1 MLRIP
6 LGSRVFVPRLLPTL
20 VVLPALAGLVSLG
33 EWQLGR
39 SAEKRV
45 QDAAFARGGDAP
57 VALPA
62 NPDAAARY
70 THVRVRG
77 HYLADRQFLL
87 DNSTQ
92 DGVAG
97 YRVLT
102 PLEGEG
108 GLVLLVDRGWVPGGA
123 SRAQLPDVAVAVS
136 EREVTGRLDL
146 PPEAGI
152 RLEAAAEAGWPRR
165 VSFPHLDALGA
176 ALGRPVYP
184 RLLLL
189 DAAVPDGYVRAWK
202 PGGLTP
208 ERHLGYAVQWFGLAL
223 TLLIGFVV
231 IQLEKPGTP
240 P

>member
-6 LGSRVFVPRLLPTL
+6 LGSRVFVLRLLPTL
-20 VVLPALAGLVSLG
+20 VLLPALAGLVSLG
-33 EWQLGR
+33 TWQLRR

-57 VALPA
+57 VALPPTA
-62 NPDAAARY
+62 EGIARY
-70 THVRVRG
+70 LHVRVRG
-77 HYLADRQFLL
+77 RYLADRQFLL

-92 DGVAG
+92 GGVAG

-102 PLEGEG
+102 PLECDDGR
-108 GLVLLVDRGWVPGGA
+108 VLIVDRGWVPGGA
-123 SRAQLPDVAVAVS
+123 SRAHLPEVAVAAS
-136 EREVTGRLDL
+136 EREVAGRLDL

-165 VSFPHLDALGA
+165 VSFPRLDALA
-176 ALGRPVYP
+176 ATLGRPVYP

-189 DAAVPDGYVRAWK
+189 DAAAPDGYLRAWQ

-223 TLLIGFVV
+223 TLLIGFVIV
-231 IQLEKPGTP
+231 QLEKPGTP

>member
-20 VVLPALAGLVSLG
+20 VLLPALAGLVSLG
-33 EWQLGR
+33 EWQLRR

-45 QDAAFARGGDAP
+45 QDAAFARGDDAP
-57 VALPA
+57 MALPA
-62 NPDAAARY
+62 RPADAARY
-70 THVRVRG
+70 LHVRVRG
-77 HYLADRQFLL
+77 HYLAGRQFLL

-92 DGVAG
+92 GGVAG

-102 PLEGEG
+102 PLERDDGV
-108 GLVLLVDRGWVPGGA
+108 VLIVDRGWVPGGA
-123 SRAQLPDVAVAVS
+123 SRARLPDVAVGEG
-136 EREVTGRLDL
+136 EREVAGRLDL

-152 RLEAAAEAGWPRR
+152 RLEATAEAGWPRR
-165 VSFPHLDALGA
+165 VSFPRIEALA
-176 ALGRPVYP
+176 SALGRPVYP

-189 DAAVPDGYVRAWK
+189 DASAPDGYGRAWQ

-223 TLLIGFVV
+223 TLLIGFVIV
-231 IQLEKPGTP
+231 QLEKPGTP